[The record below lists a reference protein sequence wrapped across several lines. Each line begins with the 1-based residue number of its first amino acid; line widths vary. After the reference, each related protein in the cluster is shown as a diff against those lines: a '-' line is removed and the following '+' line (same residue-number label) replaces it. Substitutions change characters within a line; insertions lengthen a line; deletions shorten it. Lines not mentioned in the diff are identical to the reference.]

1 MIFHRGD
8 GDALSQSSDGFGD
21 DADALLVFWRK
32 KKRPQEW
39 AMDTIAE
46 GELRCAKS
54 REKEIGE
61 ARRIAERGQERFAP
75 DVRGLGRDRRR
86 GSRAGHLPLAPA

>member
-1 MIFHRGD
+1 MIFHRGG
-8 GDALSQSSDGFGD
+8 GDPLSQSGD
-21 DADALLVFWRK
+21 SLRNNANALLLFWRK

-46 GELRCAKS
+46 GELRRAKS

-75 DVRGLGRDRRR
+75 DLRGLGRDRRR